1 MASSSRGEPPSS
13 SNPSAET
20 PSHFFKV
27 ILPATLQDKKL
38 MIPEKFVR
46 KFGDELSAV
55 AKLTVPNGHA
65 WHVGFT
71 KDGRKMWF
79 DDGWPDFVNHF
90 SICVGYFLV
99 FRYIKNSNF
108 HVLIFDTTA
117 CEIQYPYFRGGAK
130 TEEQNFAHHDE
141 MKDDNSVEIVGFTTP
156 NSPSNSL
163 QNKAFIKHPR
173 SSSKLY
179 MPPSQPSFG
188 QAPGINRCG
197 KCGTSFKSPNFKHP
211 NNPDS
216 STQHKHEEKVKMQL
230 RFDENDTVR
239 KRKVST
245 NERKRQIDAANAFEP
260 SNPFCRVVMQP
271 SYIATLCLPSCF
283 SQKHLIGVSSFI
295 KLQISDGKQWP
306 VRCLYRSKR
315 ATLGQGWRAFILD
328 NDLGEGDV
336 CVFEVLRSRDIV
348 LQVTVFRIL
357 ERAEFVNR
365 LPFGS
370 GRGSNR
376 PRKCVASHETPTFKH
391 CIDKQSKKCKIEEL
405 DEINKSEDSELIKA
419 KLKVEA
425 DSSDEENERT
435 KFHELKLAL
444 LEEMGISVSRKFKH
458 ITAEEMGRATAAAR
472 LFKPKNPSFMVIL
485 LSESLKSN
493 RMCVPI
499 KFAKNFFSRDPK
511 CIKIQDS
518 DGREWPGTTTW
529 YGRIGRCGYIIN
541 LAELIREKNL
551 KGGDI
556 CIFELIKVE
565 ELLKVSVFYASSE

>member
-1 MASSSRGEPPSS
+1 MASCRRGEPSS
-13 SNPSAET
+13 SNPSSET

-79 DDGWPDFVNHF
+79 DDGWHDFVNHF
-90 SICVGYFLV
+90 LICAGYFLV
-99 FRYIKNSNF
+99 FRYGKNSNF

-117 CEIQYPYFRGGAK
+117 CEIRYPYYRGGPK
-130 TEEQNFAHHDE
+130 TDEQNFAHREE

-156 NSPSNSL
+156 HSPSNSL

-179 MPPSQPSFG
+179 TPPLQPSFG

-197 KCGTSFKSPNFKHP
+197 KCGTSFKSPNFKYP
-211 NNPDS
+211 NNPNA
-216 STQHKHEEKVKMQL
+216 STQDEHEEEVKMRF
-230 RFDENDTVR
+230 RFDGSASAR
-239 KRKVST
+239 KRKVRT
-245 NERKRQIDAANAFEP
+245 NERERQIDAANAFEP

-271 SYIATLCLPSCF
+271 SYISALCLPSYF
-283 SQKHLIGVSSFI
+283 SQKHLNGVSGFI

-306 VRCLYRSKR
+306 VRCLYRRKR
-315 ATLGQGWRAFILD
+315 ATFGQGWRAFILD
-328 NDLGEGDV
+328 NNLREGDV

-348 LQVTVFRIL
+348 LQVTVFRVL

-370 GRGSNR
+370 ARGSNR
-376 PRKCVASHETPTFKH
+376 SWKCVASHETPTFKH

-405 DEINKSEDSELIKA
+405 DEINKSDDSGLIKA

-425 DSSDEENERT
+425 DSSDEEKDRT
-435 KFHELKLAL
+435 KFHELELLASL
-444 LEEMGISVSRKFKH
+444 GDMGNIA
-458 ITAEEMGRATAAAR
+458 AEEMERATAAAR
-472 LFKPKNPSFMVIL
+472 LFKPKNPSFLVIL
-485 LSESLKSN
+485 QSDNLKST
-493 RMCVPI
+493 RVQEIRTPRI
-499 KFAKNFFSRDPK
+499 EF
-511 CIKIQDS
+511 
-518 DGREWPGTTTW
+518 
-529 YGRIGRCGYIIN
+529 YGRDTLSFLQGY
-541 LAELIREKNL
+541 
-551 KGGDI
+551 
-556 CIFELIKVE
+556 
-565 ELLKVSVFYASSE
+565 SS

>member
-1 MASSSRGEPPSS
+1 MAFSRRGEPSS
-13 SNPSAET
+13 SNPSTET

-38 MIPEKFVR
+38 VIPEKFVR

-71 KDGRKMWF
+71 KAGRKMWF

-90 SICVGYFLV
+90 SICAGYFLV
-99 FRYIKNSNF
+99 FRYGKNSNF
-108 HVLIFDTTA
+108 HVLIFDKTA
-117 CEIQYPYFRGGAK
+117 CEIRYPYYRGRLK
-130 TEEQNFAHHDE
+130 TDERNFAHHDE

-156 NSPSNSL
+156 NSTYNYL
-163 QNKAFIKHPR
+163 QNKAFNKHPR

-179 MPPSQPSFG
+179 TPPSQPSFG
-188 QAPGINRCG
+188 QALGINRCG
-197 KCGTSFKSPNFKHP
+197 KCGTSFNSPNFKYP

-216 STQHKHEEKVKMQL
+216 STQDKHEEEVKMHL
-230 RFDENDTVR
+230 RFDGSASAR
-239 KRKVST
+239 KRKVRT
-245 NERKRQIDAANAFEP
+245 NERERQIDAANAFEP
-260 SNPFCRVVMQP
+260 SNPFCRIVMQP
-271 SYIATLCLPSCF
+271 SYTSTLCLPSRF
-283 SQKHLIGVSSFI
+283 SQKHLNGVSRFI
-295 KLQISDGKQWP
+295 KLQISDGKQWS
-306 VRCLYRSKR
+306 VRCLYRRKR
-315 ATLGQGWRAFILD
+315 ATFGQGWRSFILD
-328 NDLGEGDV
+328 NNLGEGDV

-348 LQVTVFRIL
+348 LQVTVFRVQ

-370 GRGSNR
+370 ARGSNMS
-376 PRKCVASHETPTFKH
+376 RKCVASHEIPTFKH
-391 CIDKQSKKCKIEEL
+391 CIDKQSKKCKMEEL
-405 DEINKSEDSELIKA
+405 DEINKSDDSELIKA

-435 KFHELKLAL
+435 KSHELKLLAL
-444 LEEMGISVSRKFKH
+444 LEDMGISVSKRFIN

-485 LSESLKSN
+485 QSESLKSK
-493 RMCVPI
+493 RVCVPS
-499 KFAKNFFSRDPK
+499 KFAKNCFSRDPK
-511 CIKIQDS
+511 CIKVQDS

-529 YGRIGRCGYIIN
+529 YGSCGYIIN

-565 ELLKVSVFYASSE
+565 ELLKVSVFYASSD